1 MLNETFLVIFKHN
14 VCVETV
20 YIFFLSIGFLKVA
33 SCGFACVGRSGNG
46 QHGFSGPRNFQI
58 ANFRCQQHGAGFAHG
73 HLCHPQ
79 FSQFDLHY
87 QRAGPEHKSE
97 VFIFNFALDF
107 EIQVILSFCSPF
119 LTLRFSLKIK
129 LFT

>member
-1 MLNETFLVIFKHN
+1 MIFKH
-14 VCVETV
+14 CTHVEIV
-20 YIFFLSIGFLKVA
+20 NIFFLSIGFLKVA

-58 ANFRCQQHGAGFAHG
+58 ANFCCQQYGAGSAHG

-87 QRAGPEHKSE
+87 QRTGPEHKSE
-97 VFIFNFALDF
+97 VFNFALDF

-119 LTLRFSLKIK
+119 FDFVI
-129 LFT
+129 